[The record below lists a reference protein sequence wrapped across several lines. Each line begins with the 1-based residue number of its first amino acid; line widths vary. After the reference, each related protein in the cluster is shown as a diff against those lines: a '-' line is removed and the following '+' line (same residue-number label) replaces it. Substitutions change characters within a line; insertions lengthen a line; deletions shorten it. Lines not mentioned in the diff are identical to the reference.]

1 MKLYSLLIAVFA
13 AIIFLPA
20 CNKLD
25 SNPSGLS
32 KGTLKD
38 TATGDCSP
46 FKINGI
52 FRVDSVL
59 NNDNYVDVQVNVTIP
74 GTFEIKSDSING
86 YSFKKTGTV
95 GTGLNT
101 IRLYASGKPIATGVN
116 TFTIAY
122 GLSSCSFDI
131 TVYDGG
137 AGTALY
143 ILGGAPNNCS
153 VSSINGN
160 YVTGLAMT
168 AANTVETSV
177 YVSSI
182 GTYVIAGTV
191 INGVSFGASGVFT
204 NPGVQ
209 NIFLKATGTPA
220 AAGVFNYPVTNS
232 TTSCSFSITYNTV
245 ITNATY
251 TLSGSP
257 GNCTG
262 AAVNGTYT
270 AGTALTATN
279 VAVINV
285 NVLSTG
291 NYSIATTTVNG
302 ISFSATGTFNT
313 TGLQQVTLNGTGTP
327 TASGTFNNIP
337 VTGNANTCGIS
348 VTVGGGGPP
357 AANLDYVPE
366 TSFSN
371 WSDKLVGGTPAD
383 TSYVQVSPNTIV
395 KNTLTYRIFEVKV
408 TGNPVDSFYHRK
420 NGGLYYQLYEGDYG
434 ILGTPIS
441 KDGLILDS
449 SLAVGD
455 TWIIQLGM
463 NTVSGFPVNVKI
475 NCQILAKN
483 AVATVQGNNY
493 TKIIKVKYSY
503 VGDPGTGDIV
513 FAEEERWYAKGFG
526 LIYDKI
532 NDVPVTTTEITET
545 TRIQIF

>member
-25 SNPSGLS
+25 PNPSGPS
-32 KGTLKD
+32 SGTLKD

-59 NNDNYVDVQVNVTIP
+59 NNENYVDVQVNVTIP

-86 YSFKKTGTV
+86 YSFKKTGTL

-101 IRLYASGKPIATGVN
+101 VRLYASGKPLATGVN

-160 YVTGLAMT
+160 YVTGLAMGAT
-168 AANTVETSV
+168 NTVETSV
-177 YVSSI
+177 YVTSI
-182 GTYVIAGTV
+182 GTYVITGTV
-191 INGVSFGASGVFT
+191 INGVSFSASGVFT

-209 NIFLKATGTPA
+209 NIFLKATGTPVT
-220 AAGVFNYPVTNS
+220 AGVFNYPVSNV
-232 TTSCSFSITYNTV
+232 TTSCSFSITYTTT
-245 ITNATY
+245 ITNASY
-251 TLSGSP
+251 NLSGAP

-270 AGTALTATN
+270 AGTALTAAN
-279 VAVINV
+279 VAVINI
-285 NVLSTG
+285 NVLSPG
-291 NYSIATTTVNG
+291 NYTIATTTVNG
-302 ISFSATGTFNT
+302 ISFSATSTFNS
-313 TGLQQVTLNGTGTP
+313 TGPVQVTLNGTGTP
-327 TASGTFNNIP
+327 TTSGIFNIP

-371 WSDKLVGGTPAD
+371 WSDKLVGGTPGD

-395 KNTLTYRIFEVKV
+395 KNTLTYRIFEVKDMG
-408 TGNPVDSFYHRK
+408 TPIDSFYHRK
-420 NGGLYYQLYEGDYG
+420 NSGMYYQLYEGDYG
-434 ILGTPIS
+434 IFDNS
-441 KDGLILDS
+441 FNKDGLILDS
-449 SLAVGD
+449 SLAVNALW
-455 TWIIQLGM
+455 TIILGM
-463 NTVSGFPVNVKI
+463 NAVGGIPVNVKI

-483 AVATVQGNNY
+483 ASATIAGNNY
-493 TKIIKVKYSY
+493 TQIIKVKYSY
-503 VGDPGTGDIV
+503 VGNPGTGDIV

-532 NDVPVTTTEITET
+532 NDVPVTTTQELET